1 MEIKPDLWMS
11 ILLKYWALYF
21 HSIYGRVVFSRWG
34 RLNGHLCFHLCY
46 FFLFLLFLIGPT
58 IVLVSYALEAAAAW
72 RHSSS
77 RKALRYSIAQECKCF
92 RDTATCLGAVVLRP
106 HRDLGWPWCHFHL
119 LCYKGPIAGVLLL
132 HIGRKKEGSLH
143 APGTAPLTSNAAAI
157 VTVWIT

>member
-1 MEIKPDLWMS
+1 MS
-11 ILLKYWALYF
+11 ILLKYRALYF
-21 HSIYGRVVFSRWG
+21 HNIYGRVVLSRWE
-34 RLNGHLCFHLCY
+34 RLNGHLCFRLCY
-46 FFLFLLFLIGPT
+46 LFLFLLFLIGPT
-58 IVLVSYALEAAAAW
+58 IVLVSYTLEAAAAW

-92 RDTATCLGAVVLRP
+92 GDTATCLGAVVLRP
-106 HRDLGWPWCHFHL
+106 YRDLGWPWCHFHL

-143 APGTAPLTSNAAAI
+143 PAGTAPLTSNAAAI